1 MPGTPSN
8 QPLGV
13 FTKWH
18 ENDLQKISQ
27 SSLALNAY
35 SRAYG
40 SEHFTVSTSYLRLKT
55 MSFYYNIPPKF
66 LPKTK
71 INSFKFFI
79 ELQNLITL
87 TNYNGLNVEFP
98 GGSTSP
104 SLRTITSGF
113 QFNF

>member
-71 INSFKFFI
+71 INSFKFFNRI
-79 ELQNLITL
+79 TKFNHINQLQWVKCRI
-87 TNYNGLNVEFP
+87 P
-98 GGSTSP
+98 
-104 SLRTITSGF
+104 RR
-113 QFNF
+113 